1 MDESPIEIKEIL
13 RSVRERQLAQMP
25 EDERTRFEQDY
36 LEGIDEDETRAGEM
50 VESHTVFNPDNPI
63 ASGLNE
69 VLFIYPG
76 SISKRTDSAVNFE
89 PLITLGPASGTTPW
103 SQLTMTPVE
112 ERFNPRTGEIVS
124 TAASSQLT
132 GEDLVVINPSPV
144 TSLDNDV
151 HTIAAHLT
159 GGPSEINVVYICDLD
174 FVSEIPVLQAEALD
188 SPLDNFV
195 LLQNAI
201 DYLAGKE
208 DFVELRNRRPTP
220 RTLTQIERGN
230 RLLEAN
236 VSAYEQIAER
246 RMEFELDKFKESLQQ
261 ATEELNEDASLSQ
274 TQRMNQF
281 VQQVSDE
288 ARRLQV
294 QEVKLNEK
302 LEDELN
308 ELETQVRR
316 KISVKESWH
325 RWLAVLFAPIPALF
339 LGSLVLGY
347 RWMRE
352 QSAVT
357 KDRRV

>member
-1 MDESPIEIKEIL
+1 EE
-13 RSVRERQLAQMP
+13 
-25 EDERTRFEQDY
+25 
-36 LEGIDEDETRAGEM
+36 RAGEL
-50 VESHTVFNPDNPI
+50 VEAHQVFNPDNPI

-76 SISKRTDSAVNFE
+76 SISPRPDSGIEFE

-112 ERFNPRTGEIVS
+112 ERFNPRTGDVIS
-124 TAASSQLT
+124 TAASSALT
-132 GEDLVVINPSPV
+132 GEDLIVINPSPV
-144 TSLDNDV
+144 TALDNET

-159 GGPSEINVVYICDLD
+159 GGSNDINVVYICDLD
-174 FVSEIPVLQAEALD
+174 FVTEIPQLQAEALE

-236 VSAYEQIAER
+236 VSAYEQIAGL
-246 RMEFELDKFKESLQQ
+246 RMEYELDKFKESLQQ
-261 ATEELNEDASLSQ
+261 ASEELSEDSSLSQ
-274 TQRMNQF
+274 NERVSQF

-294 QEVKLNEK
+294 QEVKLNEE
-302 LEDELN
+302 LDEELN

-325 RWLAVLFAPIPALF
+325 RWLAVLFAPIPALV
-339 LGSLVLGY
+339 LGSVVLGY

-352 QSAVT
+352 QSAVS